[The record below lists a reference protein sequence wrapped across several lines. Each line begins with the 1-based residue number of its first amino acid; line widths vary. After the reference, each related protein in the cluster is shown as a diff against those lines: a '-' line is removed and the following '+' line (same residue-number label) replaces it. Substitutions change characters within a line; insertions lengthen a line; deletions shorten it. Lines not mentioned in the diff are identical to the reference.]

1 MPVVH
6 ETYDLEK
13 YLWLPLCEFYDFI
26 GRVAE
31 IKFEGTDIADE
42 PLPKRIE
49 YILDGL
55 LTLVDAERN
64 EVRIK
69 QVDLSESDEDYW
81 ASVEDNE
88 YIYVLIKMVYK
99 KLSLFIYI
107 NLYIKF

>member
-1 MPVVH
+1 MELFHRGSIEGIKLTEKQARQCFGQSKMPVVH

-69 QVDLSESDEDYW
+69 QVDLSESDEDY
-81 ASVEDNE
+81 
-88 YIYVLIKMVYK
+88 
-99 KLSLFIYI
+99 
-107 NLYIKF
+107 